1 MGKKYKDKILAR
13 DGVVVFRPDS
23 GDPIEVNMKLFDIL
37 WNIFGG
43 TYNDKGFRVLDEH
56 VRLIQGDGITFDME
70 NSTINKILSM
80 AKANNIAADN
90 WVFGSGGG
98 LLQKWDR
105 DTQKFAIKASFGI
118 RRIEGAHGCAMR
130 ELDLVKTPVTS
141 KSKTSKS
148 GKLKLHPSAGTFS
161 TISST
166 EMPKEQFAGYI
177 DALELVF
184 ENGEI
189 IRTQTFDEIREI
201 ANEYLQIELEKKR
214 YAYENA

>member
-1 MGKKYKDKILAR
+1 MGKKFKEKILAR

-43 TYNDKGFRVLDEH
+43 TYNDKGYKVLDSH

-70 NSTINKILSM
+70 DSTINRILSM

-105 DTQKFAIKASFGI
+105 DTQQFAIKASFGI
-118 RRIEGAHGCAMR
+118 RKIEGSHGYILE

-141 KSKTSKS
+141 KSKRSKS
-148 GKLKLHPSAGTFS
+148 GKLKLHPSAGSFS
-161 TISST
+161 TISSIDNT
-166 EMPKEQFAGYI
+166 KAQFEGYI
-177 DALELVF
+177 DALETVF

-189 IRTQTFDEIREI
+189 KRFQSFEEIREI
-201 ANEYLQIELEKKR
+201 ASEYLKIEMEKELIC
-214 YAYENA
+214 A